1 MADELTMTL
10 TMTYKNGNA
19 ADSVAA
25 GALKYSQVNQLIAS
39 GIQSIGTSAEN
50 LGTGDVGTT
59 GGWLWMRNL
68 SSVNYVTFGAD
79 DSGTQKTCGRLP
91 AGHQCL
97 FFLEAG
103 TTLKLTAN
111 TAAVNVQYKLFAL

>member
-1 MADELTMTL
+1 MADELTMTI
-10 TMTYKNGNA
+10 TMGYKNGNA
-19 ADSVAA
+19 ADSVGA
-25 GALKYSQVNQLIAS
+25 GPMKYSQVNQLIAS
-39 GIQSIGTSAEN
+39 GIQTIGTSAEN

-97 FFLEAG
+97 FFLEPG
-103 TTLKLTAN
+103 TTLKMTAN
-111 TAAVNVQYKLFAL
+111 TASVNVQYKLFAL